1 VFGLYATRFANT
13 LRFRIWPDAA
23 TGITLA
29 GKKPGAG
36 RATELHELA
45 FAQHPGSNMRPDD
58 RLIGAALEGN
68 RVVFARQATVEA
80 AWRVVDPIL
89 DDAVP
94 VHPYPRGTWGPRK
107 PTHCYPTTTPGTTRP
122 ADETGSAGRLARHSC
137 HCCRVRVHSS
147 SVTRGR
153 GGTAMGSVDRGRR
166 PSGAHRTEAPRP
178 RVVFAAAFALMVLDF
193 ADRQVV
199 VATFPAL
206 QAEWGLSD
214 AQLGALVSVVSV
226 TVGLGAFPAALLVD
240 RWSRARA
247 IALMGTVW
255 SLAAAAAGAAQS
267 CGQLL
272 TARAALGAG
281 EAGYGPA
288 AGALLATMFPPA
300 RRATVLGAFQAAAPL
315 GAMLGV
321 VIGGV
326 VAAHWGWRAAFW
338 VFVPPGLAVALL
350 FLRVRDYPTLRLDAA
365 TGARSAGGVLR
376 ELFRARSG
384 SAGYTGGAF
393 QLVVVSTIYTW
404 LPSQLNR
411 VYGLPVDRA
420 AAATALVILAGFAGM
435 IGFAHVADRAAVRN
449 PPARL
454 LVPAGLAVL
463 TAGLLTTA
471 FAAVGP
477 GVVQFL
483 LILVGGATMT
493 AAVGPVSAVVVD
505 VVHPALRATAISTLA
520 VVQNLVGLAV
530 GPLLAGWLSDRYGLT
545 TALAVLPLLCV
556 VSAAM
561 FWYGS
566 RFYEHDRAAVPAA
579 AGPPAPTRPE
589 HGHS

>member
-1 VFGLYATRFANT
+1 
-13 LRFRIWPDAA
+13 
-23 TGITLA
+23 
-29 GKKPGAG
+29 
-36 RATELHELA
+36 
-45 FAQHPGSNMRPDD
+45 
-58 RLIGAALEGN
+58 
-68 RVVFARQATVEA
+68 
-80 AWRVVDPIL
+80 
-89 DDAVP
+89 
-94 VHPYPRGTWGPRK
+94 
-107 PTHCYPTTTPGTTRP
+107 
-122 ADETGSAGRLARHSC
+122 
-137 HCCRVRVHSS
+137 
-147 SVTRGR
+147 
-153 GGTAMGSVDRGRR
+153 MGSVDRGHLA
-166 PSGAHRTEAPRP
+166 PEADRTGVPQA

-199 VATFPAL
+199 VATFPQL

-226 TVGLGAFPAALLVD
+226 TVGLGALPAALLVD
-240 RWSRARA
+240 RWSRVRA

-267 CGQLL
+267 FGQLL
-272 TARAALGAG
+272 AARAALGAG

-326 VAAHWGWRAAFW
+326 VAARWGWRAAFW

-365 TGARSAGGVLR
+365 TGARSARGVLR

-384 SAGYTGGAF
+384 SAGYTGGAV

-411 VYGLPVDRA
+411 AYGLPVDRA

-435 IGFAHVADRAAVRN
+435 IGFAHLADRAAVQH
-449 PPARL
+449 PQARL

-493 AAVGPVSAVVVD
+493 AAVGPTSAVVVD

-566 RFYEHDRAAVPAA
+566 RFYERDRAAVPVAA
-579 AGPPAPTRPE
+579 CPPAPTRPE
-589 HGHS
+589 HGQS

>member
-1 VFGLYATRFANT
+1 
-13 LRFRIWPDAA
+13 
-23 TGITLA
+23 
-29 GKKPGAG
+29 
-36 RATELHELA
+36 
-45 FAQHPGSNMRPDD
+45 
-58 RLIGAALEGN
+58 
-68 RVVFARQATVEA
+68 
-80 AWRVVDPIL
+80 
-89 DDAVP
+89 
-94 VHPYPRGTWGPRK
+94 
-107 PTHCYPTTTPGTTRP
+107 
-122 ADETGSAGRLARHSC
+122 
-137 HCCRVRVHSS
+137 
-147 SVTRGR
+147 
-153 GGTAMGSVDRGRR
+153 MGSVDRGHLA
-166 PSGAHRTEAPRP
+166 PEADRTGVPQA

-199 VATFPAL
+199 VATFPQL

-226 TVGLGAFPAALLVD
+226 TVGLGALPAALLVD
-240 RWSRARA
+240 RWSRVRA

-267 CGQLL
+267 FGQLL

-326 VAAHWGWRAAFW
+326 VAARWGWRAAFW

-365 TGARSAGGVLR
+365 TGARSARGVLR

-384 SAGYTGGAF
+384 SAGYTGGAV

-411 VYGLPVDRA
+411 AYGLPVDRA

-435 IGFAHVADRAAVRN
+435 IGFAHLADRAAVRH
-449 PPARL
+449 PQARL

-493 AAVGPVSAVVVD
+493 AAVGPTSAVVVD

-566 RFYEHDRAAVPAA
+566 RFYERDRAAVPVAA
-579 AGPPAPTRPE
+579 ARRLPHGQNTGSHDGRRRSRPAAAAARRVRGAELLLRPASRSPRLTPPE
-589 HGHS
+589 